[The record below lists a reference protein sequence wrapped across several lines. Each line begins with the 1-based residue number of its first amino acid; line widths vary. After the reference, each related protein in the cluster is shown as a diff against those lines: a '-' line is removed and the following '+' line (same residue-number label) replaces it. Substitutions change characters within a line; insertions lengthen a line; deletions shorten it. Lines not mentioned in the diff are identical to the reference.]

1 MQGES
6 LVFGFLTVRFY
17 EEMKIFLR
25 LVQDRHIDTV
35 TIINLFLVKGLL
47 INKIN

>member
-1 MQGES
+1 
-6 LVFGFLTVRFY
+6 
-17 EEMKIFLR
+17 MKIFLR